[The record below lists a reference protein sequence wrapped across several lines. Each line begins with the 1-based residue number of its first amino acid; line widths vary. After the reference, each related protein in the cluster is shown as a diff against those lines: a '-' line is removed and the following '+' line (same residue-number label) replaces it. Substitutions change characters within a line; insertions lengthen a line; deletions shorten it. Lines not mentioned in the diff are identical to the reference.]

1 MPEMD
6 GLEATAAIRE
16 KEKATGDH
24 IPIVAMTA
32 HAMKDDK
39 ERCLEAGMDSYIAKP
54 IDTAHLFEIIEEVA
68 AIPTEKQELA
78 PKLSR

>member
-1 MPEMD
+1 
-6 GLEATAAIRE
+6 
-16 KEKATGDH
+16 
-24 IPIVAMTA
+24 MTA